1 MQLAYL
7 PDRKR
12 ELMIDDDAGSID
24 SEISSYGR
32 SEVTDL
38 DELKDDYKRNRKR
51 GMLGWF
57 KLKVNSFALAL
68 LFLCCLACNRSYY
81 IRAMLSKRRIQWK

>member
-12 ELMIDDDAGSID
+12 ELMIEDDAGSID
-24 SEISSYGR
+24 SGVSSYGR

-38 DELKDDYKRNRKR
+38 DDLKDDYQRNRKR

-57 KLKVNSFALAL
+57 KIKVKYLALAL
-68 LFLCCLACNRSYY
+68 LFLRCLHAIEATTFVFC
-81 IRAMLSKRRIQWK
+81 